1 MNKKRLTLGITFT
14 VLMAATLSVTLLNNT
29 TFKVLAQNGQPQ
41 NYVASIDKDNRLKPG
56 TNAGRF
62 GFKLHGSEEY
72 GFFHASSPEWI
83 NINPTGEYSD
93 YAFSWTNTD
102 GSSKYF
108 EIKLAERPETSYYQE
123 TIDGKSRY
131 LRGFPGANKITTV
144 FYNPNKLSFDESE
157 PYSGWS
163 CERTYDDDTQLTTDV
178 ATLTASQQPD
188 DNHLAWC
195 LREQGS
201 IYIKSITIEYTC

>member
-14 VLMAATLSVTLLNNT
+14 VLMAAALSVTLLNNT

-56 TNAGRF
+56 TSDGWF

-72 GFFHASSPEWI
+72 GCFYASHAEWI

-102 GSSKYF
+102 GSDYYF
-108 EIKLAERPETSYYQE
+108 EIDLSELPETSYYKE

-144 FYNPNKLSFDESE
+144 FYNPNKLSFDKSK
-157 PYSGWS
+157 PSSGWN
-163 CERTYDDDTQLTTDV
+163 CERTNDDDTQLTTDV
-178 ATLTASQQPD
+178 ATLTASEQPS
-188 DNHLAWC
+188 NNSLTWC